1 MGKQGTDA
9 SSRSF
14 WKKRAIFLGKI
25 LVSVLALYLVYRKV
39 DTDAIASLLRQGNWW
54 WILPAMITFVGSQVL
69 SAIRLNTLF
78 RSIGLTL
85 AETVN
90 LRLYWLGMYY
100 NLLLPGGIGG
110 DAYKVVVL
118 RKARKVR
125 TRDLVLT
132 TLADRG
138 FGLIALVSMGLLL
151 LVLLDLG
158 HPMTRWAFA
167 LVPVILWVSWLVIG
181 WIQVRWKPIFW
192 KALGISML
200 VQICQLLSIMSLLH
214 LVGQPFP
221 WTGYLILFLGSSIL
235 AALPLSYGGA
245 GAREIAFLYGAD
257 WLQLNQASAISIS
270 ILFYLITLIVSLS
283 GMYFSFRAW
292 HGMEEGYV
300 GSVNETAPE
309 S

>member
-1 MGKQGTDA
+1 MGKQGTDTGPH
-9 SSRSF
+9 SL
-14 WKKRAIFLGKI
+14 WKKRAVFLAKI
-25 LVSVLALYLVYRKV
+25 LLSVLALYLVYHKV
-39 DTDAIASLLRQGNWW
+39 DVDAIASLLRQGNWW
-54 WILPAMITFVGSQVL
+54 WILPAVITFVGSQVL
-69 SAIRLNTLF
+69 SAFRLNTLF

-85 AETVN
+85 TETAN

-118 RKARKVR
+118 RKARNVR

-138 FGLIALVSMGLLL
+138 FGLIALVSLGLLL
-151 LVLLDLG
+151 LMPVDLG

-167 LVPVILWVSWLVIG
+167 LVPIILWVSWLVIG
-181 WIQVRWKPIFW
+181 WIQARWKPIFW
-192 KALGISML
+192 RALGISLL
-200 VQICQLLSIMSLLH
+200 VQICQLLSVMALLH

-221 WTGYLILFLGSSIL
+221 WTGYLVLFLASSIL

-292 HGMEEGYV
+292 HGMEAGHEDSGK
-300 GSVNETAPE
+300 
-309 S
+309 